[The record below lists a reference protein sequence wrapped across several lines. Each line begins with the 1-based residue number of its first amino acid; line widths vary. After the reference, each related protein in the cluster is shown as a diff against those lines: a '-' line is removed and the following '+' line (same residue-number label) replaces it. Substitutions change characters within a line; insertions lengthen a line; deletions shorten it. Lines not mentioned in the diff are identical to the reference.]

1 MLSLF
6 LLNLFCAVG
15 GSLAWTTQCP
25 SQCICEGAPA
35 RVWCLMDDTC
45 SQEVFL
51 GEVDELV
58 VEGPLCKSQREDLS
72 DFGQYKTLILQ
83 DEDCGY
89 LEFCSSR

>member
-1 MLSLF
+1 
-6 LLNLFCAVG
+6 
-15 GSLAWTTQCP
+15 
-25 SQCICEGAPA
+25 
-35 RVWCLMDDTC
+35 MDDTC